1 MKSTLFGFFLIF
13 CLFNPSIKFV
23 YSQDGLEGI
32 ILEKFYISSKE
43 DNSKPELSGH
53 LAPGSITYR
62 IYVDLKPGY
71 TFQAAYG
78 TPNHELY
85 IKSTNLFYNHVEY
98 GAEYPNRIPL
108 RTYSRNTSRLDSWLS
123 VGGAGENQ
131 IGVLKSE
138 DDSLNVSKT
147 SGAYLKNNSKKMGV
161 SLEVVDGMKE
171 QYNLTFPTFYQMDST
186 IKGLGT
192 ITNTNTISTKNGAW
206 ASMGKGS
213 QGADSLS
220 NKILIAQLTTDGK
233 LSYQLNLLIGTPDGK
248 SEKYVAHNPIEGE
261 FTHPDL
267 YLVAKKIKK
276 RIF

>member
-13 CLFNPSIKFV
+13 CLFNSSNKLV

-32 ILEKFYISSKE
+32 ILEKFYISTKE

-138 DDSLNVSKT
+138 DDTLNVFKT
-147 SGAYLKNNSKKMGV
+147 SGAYLKNHSKKMGV

-171 QYNLTFPTFYQMDST
+171 QYNLAFPTFYQMDST

>member
-1 MKSTLFGFFLIF
+1 MKSTQFGFFLIF
-13 CLFNPSIKFV
+13 CLFNTSYIFV
-23 YSQDGLEGI
+23 YSQGGLEGI
-32 ILEKFYISSKE
+32 ILEKFYISTKE

-78 TPNHELY
+78 APNHELY

-131 IGVLKSE
+131 IGVLKTE
-138 DDSLNVSKT
+138 DDTLNVFKT
-147 SGAYLKNNSKKMGV
+147 LGAYLKNNSKKMGI

-192 ITNTNTISTKNGAW
+192 ITNTNTISINNGAW
-206 ASMGKGS
+206 ASMGKGF

-220 NKILIAQLTTDGK
+220 NKVLIAQLTTDGK

-267 YLVAKKIKK
+267 YFVSKKIKK
-276 RIF
+276 KTL

>member
-1 MKSTLFGFFLIF
+1 MKSTPISFFLIF
-13 CLFNPSIKFV
+13 CLFNSSYKLV
-23 YSQDGLEGI
+23 YAQGGLEGI
-32 ILEKFYISSKE
+32 ILEKFYISSKD

-131 IGVLKSE
+131 IGVLKTE
-138 DDSLNVSKT
+138 DDTLNVFKT
-147 SGAYLKNNSKKMGV
+147 SGAYLKNHSKKMGI

-192 ITNTNTISTKNGAW
+192 ITNTNTISTNNGAW

-213 QGADSLS
+213 QGVDSLS

-267 YLVAKKIKK
+267 YSVTKKMKK
-276 RIF
+276 NIF

>member
-13 CLFNPSIKFV
+13 CLFNSSIKFV

-138 DDSLNVSKT
+138 DDTLNVFKT
-147 SGAYLKNNSKKMGV
+147 SGAYLKNHSKKMVV

-171 QYNLTFPTFYQMDST
+171 QFNLAFPTFYQMDST

>member
-13 CLFNPSIKFV
+13 CLFNSSNKLV
-23 YSQDGLEGI
+23 YSQYGLEGI
-32 ILEKFYISSKE
+32 ILEKFYISTKE

-85 IKSTNLFYNHVEY
+85 INSTNLFYNHVEY

-138 DDSLNVSKT
+138 DDTLNVFKT
-147 SGAYLKNNSKKMGV
+147 SGAYLKNHSKKMGV

-192 ITNTNTISTKNGAW
+192 ITNTNTISTNNGAW
-206 ASMGKGS
+206 ACMGKGS

-276 RIF
+276 KIF

>member
-1 MKSTLFGFFLIF
+1 M
-13 CLFNPSIKFV
+13 
-23 YSQDGLEGI
+23 YAQDGLEGI
-32 ILEKFYISSKE
+32 ILEKFYISTKE
-43 DNSKPELSGH
+43 DNCKPELSGH

-85 IKSTNLFYNHVEY
+85 IKSSNLFYNHVEY

-123 VGGAGENQ
+123 AGGAGENQ
-131 IGVLKSE
+131 IGVLKTE
-138 DDSLNVSKT
+138 DDTLNVFKT
-147 SGAYLKNNSKKMGV
+147 SGAYLKNYSKKMGI

-192 ITNTNTISTKNGAW
+192 ITNTNTISTNNGAW

-220 NKILIAQLTTDGK
+220 NKVLIAQLTTDGK

-267 YLVAKKIKK
+267 YFVAKKIKK

>member
-13 CLFNPSIKFV
+13 CLFNSSNKFV

-32 ILEKFYISSKE
+32 ILEKFYISTKD

-85 IKSTNLFYNHVEY
+85 IKSTNLFYNHVEN

-138 DDSLNVSKT
+138 DDTLNVFKS
-147 SGAYLKNNSKKMGV
+147 SGAYLKNHSRKMGI

-171 QYNLTFPTFYQMDST
+171 QYNLAFPTFYQMDSS

-213 QGADSLS
+213 QGADSLR

>member
-1 MKSTLFGFFLIF
+1 MKSTLISFFLIF
-13 CLFNPSIKFV
+13 CLFNSSYKFV
-23 YSQDGLEGI
+23 YAQDGLEGI
-32 ILEKFYISSKE
+32 ILEKFYISTKE

-85 IKSTNLFYNHVEY
+85 IMSTNLFYNHVEY

-131 IGVLKSE
+131 IGVLKTE
-138 DDSLNVSKT
+138 DDTLNVFKT
-147 SGAYLKNNSKKMGV
+147 SGAYLKNYSKKMGI

-186 IKGLGT
+186 IKGLGA
-192 ITNTNTISTKNGAW
+192 ITNTNTIRTNNGAW

-220 NKILIAQLTTDGK
+220 NKVLIAQLTTDGK

-267 YLVAKKIKK
+267 YSVTKKMKK
-276 RIF
+276 NIF

>member
-43 DNSKPELSGH
+43 DNSKPELSGN

-78 TPNHELY
+78 APNHELY

-171 QYNLTFPTFYQMDST
+171 QYNLAFPTFYQMDST

>member
-1 MKSTLFGFFLIF
+1 MKSTLSGFFLIF
-13 CLFNPSIKFV
+13 SFFNTSYKFV
-23 YSQDGLEGI
+23 YSQGGLEGI
-32 ILEKFYISSKE
+32 ILEKFYISTKE

-78 TPNHELY
+78 APNHELY
-85 IKSTNLFYNHVEY
+85 IKSTNLFYNHIEN

-138 DDSLNVSKT
+138 DDTLNVFKT
-147 SGAYLKNNSKKMGV
+147 SGAYLKNHSKKMGI

-192 ITNTNTISTKNGAW
+192 ITNTNTISTNNGAW

-213 QGADSLS
+213 QGADSLN

>member
-32 ILEKFYISSKE
+32 ILEKFYISTKD

-78 TPNHELY
+78 APNHELY

-171 QYNLTFPTFYQMDST
+171 QYNLAFPTFYQMDST

>member
-1 MKSTLFGFFLIF
+1 MKSTLSGFFLIF
-13 CLFNPSIKFV
+13 SFFNTSYKFV
-23 YSQDGLEGI
+23 YSQGGLEGI
-32 ILEKFYISSKE
+32 ILEKFYISTKE

-78 TPNHELY
+78 APNHELY
-85 IKSTNLFYNHVEY
+85 IKSTNLFYNHIEY

-138 DDSLNVSKT
+138 DDTLNVFKT
-147 SGAYLKNNSKKMGV
+147 SGAYLKNHSKKMGI

-171 QYNLTFPTFYQMDST
+171 QYNLTFPTLYQMDST

-192 ITNTNTISTKNGAW
+192 ITNTNTISINNGAW

-267 YLVAKKIKK
+267 YFVSKKIKK
-276 RIF
+276 KTL

>member
-13 CLFNPSIKFV
+13 CLFNSSYNFV

-32 ILEKFYISSKE
+32 ILEKFYISTKE

-62 IYVDLKPGY
+62 IYVDLKPSY

-171 QYNLTFPTFYQMDST
+171 QYNLAFPTFYQMDST

>member
-1 MKSTLFGFFLIF
+1 MKSTLSGFFLIF
-13 CLFNPSIKFV
+13 SFFNTSYKFV
-23 YSQDGLEGI
+23 YSQGGLEGI
-32 ILEKFYISSKE
+32 ILEKFYISTKE

-78 TPNHELY
+78 APNHELY
-85 IKSTNLFYNHVEY
+85 IKSTNLFYNHIEY

-131 IGVLKSE
+131 IGVLKTE
-138 DDSLNVSKT
+138 DDTLNVFKT
-147 SGAYLKNNSKKMGV
+147 SGAYLKNHSKKMGI

-192 ITNTNTISTKNGAW
+192 ITNTNTISTNNGAW

-220 NKILIAQLTTDGK
+220 NKVLIAQLTTDGK
-233 LSYQLNLLIGTPDGK
+233 LSYQLNILIGTPDGK

>member
-1 MKSTLFGFFLIF
+1 MKSTLFDFFLIF
-13 CLFNPSIKFV
+13 CLFNSSNKLV

-32 ILEKFYISSKE
+32 ILEKFYISTKE

-53 LAPGSITYR
+53 LAPGSVTYR

-108 RTYSRNTSRLDSWLS
+108 RTYSRNSSRLDSWLS

-138 DDSLNVSKT
+138 DDTLNVFKT

-171 QYNLTFPTFYQMDST
+171 QYNLAFPTFYQMDST

>member
-13 CLFNPSIKFV
+13 CLFNSSNKFV

-32 ILEKFYISSKE
+32 ILEKFYISTKD

-53 LAPGSITYR
+53 LAPGSVTYR

-171 QYNLTFPTFYQMDST
+171 QYNLAFPTFYQMDST

>member
-1 MKSTLFGFFLIF
+1 MKSTLISFFLIF
-13 CLFNPSIKFV
+13 CLFNSSYKFV
-23 YSQDGLEGI
+23 YAQDGLEGI
-32 ILEKFYISSKE
+32 ILEKFYISTKE

-131 IGVLKSE
+131 IGVLKTE
-138 DDSLNVSKT
+138 DDTLNVFKS
-147 SGAYLKNNSKKMGV
+147 SGAYLKNHSKKMGI

-192 ITNTNTISTKNGAW
+192 ITNTNTISTNNGAW

-213 QGADSLS
+213 QGVDSLS
-220 NKILIAQLTTDGK
+220 NKVLIAQLTTDGK

>member
-13 CLFNPSIKFV
+13 CLFNSSNKLV

-32 ILEKFYISSKE
+32 ILEKFYISTKE

-78 TPNHELY
+78 APNHQLY

-171 QYNLTFPTFYQMDST
+171 QYNLAFPTFYQMDST

>member
-1 MKSTLFGFFLIF
+1 MKSTLISFFLIF
-13 CLFNPSIKFV
+13 CLFNSSYKFV
-23 YSQDGLEGI
+23 YAQGGLEGI
-32 ILEKFYISSKE
+32 IIEKFYIFINE
-43 DNSKPELSGH
+43 DNSKPELSGY
-53 LAPGSITYR
+53 LAPGSVTYR

-108 RTYSRNTSRLDSWLS
+108 RTYSRNSSRLDSWLS

-131 IGVLKSE
+131 IGVLKTE
-138 DDSLNVSKT
+138 DDTLNVFKS
-147 SGAYLKNNSKKMGV
+147 SGAYLKNHSKKMGI

-192 ITNTNTISTKNGAW
+192 ITNTNTISTNNGAW

-220 NKILIAQLTTDGK
+220 NKVLIAQLTTDGK

-267 YLVAKKIKK
+267 YSVTKKMKKKI
-276 RIF
+276 F

>member
-171 QYNLTFPTFYQMDST
+171 QYNLAFPTFYQMDST

>member
-13 CLFNPSIKFV
+13 CLFNSSIKFV

-32 ILEKFYISSKE
+32 ILEKFYISTKD

-138 DDSLNVSKT
+138 DDTLNVFKT
-147 SGAYLKNNSKKMGV
+147 SGAYLKNHSKKMV
-161 SLEVVDGMKE
+161 ISLEVVDGMKE

-192 ITNTNTISTKNGAW
+192 ITNTNTISTNNGAW

-233 LSYQLNLLIGTPDGK
+233 LSYQLNLLIGTPNGK
-248 SEKYVAHNPIEGE
+248 SEKYVANNPIEGE

-267 YLVAKKIKK
+267 YSITKKIKK
-276 RIF
+276 KIF

>member
-13 CLFNPSIKFV
+13 CLFNSSNKFV

-32 ILEKFYISSKE
+32 ILEKFYISTKE

-138 DDSLNVSKT
+138 DDTLNVFKT
-147 SGAYLKNNSKKMGV
+147 TGAYLKNQSKKMGI

>member
-1 MKSTLFGFFLIF
+1 MKSTLFDFFLIF
-13 CLFNPSIKFV
+13 CLFNSSNKLV

-32 ILEKFYISSKE
+32 ILEKFYISTKE

-53 LAPGSITYR
+53 LAPGSVTYR

-78 TPNHELY
+78 APNPELY

-171 QYNLTFPTFYQMDST
+171 QYNLAFPTFYQMDST

>member
-13 CLFNPSIKFV
+13 CLFNSSNKLV

-32 ILEKFYISSKE
+32 ILEKFYISTKE

-85 IKSTNLFYNHVEY
+85 IKSTKLFYNHVEY

-138 DDSLNVSKT
+138 DDTLNVFKT
-147 SGAYLKNNSKKMGV
+147 SGAYLKNHSKKMGV

-171 QYNLTFPTFYQMDST
+171 KYNLTFPTFYQMDST

-192 ITNTNTISTKNGAW
+192 ITNTNTINTNNGAW

-220 NKILIAQLTTDGK
+220 NKVLIAQLTTDGK

-276 RIF
+276 KIF